1 MQRDKIEF
9 AKQINFYFQ
18 LISYGSY
25 SKIPT
30 LPSLYIAGKLG
41 CHFMETGLG
50 GVKASFQPNSIVHI
64 NTAPDPSLMKEL
76 LINQFKSTVDWR
88 MTTCLHNNVQSWS
101 MSKYVYIIHI
111 LLYLTKWGIHF
122 FPSYMT
128 GAAAIRVFVLKRKAS
143 RWSLLWEA
151 GYIISNCCLL
161 RESAAQ
167 EGNASLTA
175 SFFL

>member
-18 LISYGSY
+18 FISYGSY

-41 CHFMETGLG
+41 CHFMETSLG

-76 LINQFKSTVDWR
+76 LINQFKSTVD
-88 MTTCLHNNVQSWS
+88 
-101 MSKYVYIIHI
+101 
-111 LLYLTKWGIHF
+111 
-122 FPSYMT
+122 
-128 GAAAIRVFVLKRKAS
+128 
-143 RWSLLWEA
+143 
-151 GYIISNCCLL
+151 
-161 RESAAQ
+161 
-167 EGNASLTA
+167 
-175 SFFL
+175 